1 MTTTKQALA
10 KALTFFSVP
19 EGEGRMT
26 YTMTYTVYTDGS
38 IALPGDLTSEQIQA
52 ITAYV
57 TYENRHMR
65 EKHGNS
71 LREMSEE
78 ENALYEAAIE
88 TLKSPEQ
95 QRRETVERFT
105 LAHHAS
111 TKHAPQVSWFEE
123 ITSEE
128 TKQEFARERE
138 IPSLDWRVYEVHI
151 CETYQHSSFIQ
162 TEYYIAENPATHEFR
177 VISAWCKFYPDEEE
191 EEG

>member
-1 MTTTKQALA
+1 MTTKQALA

-88 TLKSPEQ
+88 SLKSPEQ
-95 QRRETVERFT
+95 QHREAIERFT
-105 LAHHAS
+105 LAHHVI
-111 TKHAPQVSWFEE
+111 TKRPPSVDWFEE
-123 ITSEE
+123 ITEEE
-128 TKQEFARERE
+128 TKQRFVQEGE
-138 IPSLDWRVYEVHI
+138 IPSLGWRVYEVHI
-151 CETYQHSSFIQ
+151 CEYQRRYCLQ
-162 TEYYIAENPATHEFR
+162 TEYYVAENPDTHEFR
-177 VISAWCKFYPDEEE
+177 VLSAWCKFYPDEEE